1 LEEIWAKV
9 LERGLGKT
17 SFKKFPPRKRK
28 NTMMRIITGKA
39 RGTKLQTLAGE
50 ATRPTAERT
59 KEAIFSMINF
69 DIAGARVLDLFAG
82 SGQLG
87 LEALSRGATSAVL
100 NDSSREAAAII
111 RANAEKTRLI
121 DACEILSTD
130 WQPVLRRFAGRE
142 RFELSFLDPPYAGG
156 FLPKVLAKMIE
167 WDLLSD
173 GAVIVCESAN
183 EEDVFDGNEELKN
196 QFNVRRV
203 ARYGAACVT
212 ILEKGEKDE

>member
-1 LEEIWAKV
+1 
-9 LERGLGKT
+9 
-17 SFKKFPPRKRK
+17 
-28 NTMMRIITGKA
+28 MMRIITGKA

-69 DIAGARVLDLFAG
+69 DILGARVLDLFAG

-87 LEALSRGATSAVL
+87 LEALSRGAKSAVL

-111 RANAEKTRLI
+111 RANAEKTRLVN
-121 DACEILSTD
+121 ACEILSTD
-130 WQPVLRRFAGRE
+130 WQPVLRRFANKE
-142 RFELSFLDPPYAGG
+142 PFDLVFLDPPYAGG
-156 FLPKVLAKMIE
+156 FLPKVLTKMIE

-173 GAVIVCESAN
+173 GAVVVCESAG
-183 EEDVFDGNEELKN
+183 EEDVFCGDENLKN
-196 QFNVRRV
+196 QFTVRRI

-212 ILEKGEKDE
+212 VLEKGERQV

>member
-1 LEEIWAKV
+1 
-9 LERGLGKT
+9 
-17 SFKKFPPRKRK
+17 
-28 NTMMRIITGKA
+28 MMRIITGKA

-87 LEALSRGATSAVL
+87 LEALSRGAKSAVL

-111 RANAEKTRLI
+111 RANAEKTRLV
-121 DACEILSTD
+121 DDCEILSTD
-130 WQPVLRRFAGRE
+130 WQPVLRRFANKADFG
-142 RFELSFLDPPYAGG
+142 LVFLDPPYAGG

-167 WDLLSD
+167 WDLLAD
-173 GAVIVCESAN
+173 GAVIVCESAA
-183 EEDVFDGNEELKN
+183 EEDVFGGNEELKN

-212 ILEKGEKDE
+212 ILEKGGSAE

>member
-1 LEEIWAKV
+1 
-9 LERGLGKT
+9 
-17 SFKKFPPRKRK
+17 
-28 NTMMRIITGKA
+28 MMRIITGKA

-59 KEAIFSMINF
+59 KEAIFSIINF

-87 LEALSRGATSAVL
+87 LEALSRGAEYAVF

-111 RANAEKTRLI
+111 RANAEKTRMT
-121 DACEILSTD
+121 DSCEILSTD
-130 WQPVLRRFAGRE
+130 WQAVLRRFAGRE

-156 FLPKVLAKMIE
+156 FLPKVLGKMIE
-167 WDLLSD
+167 WDLLAE

-183 EEDVFDGNEELKN
+183 EEDVFGGNEELKN
-196 QFNVRRV
+196 QFTVRRV

-212 ILEKGEKDE
+212 ILEKGEREE

>member
-1 LEEIWAKV
+1 
-9 LERGLGKT
+9 
-17 SFKKFPPRKRK
+17 
-28 NTMMRIITGKA
+28 MRIITGKA

-59 KEAIFSMINF
+59 KEAVFSIINF

-87 LEALSRGATSAVL
+87 LEALSRGAEYAVF

-111 RANAEKTRLI
+111 RANAEKTHFT
-121 DACEILSTD
+121 DACEILCTD
-130 WQPVLRRFAGRE
+130 WQAALRRLAGKE

-167 WDLLSD
+167 WNLLAN
-173 GAVIVCESAN
+173 GAVIVCESAD
-183 EEDVFDGNEELKN
+183 EDDVFCGDEELKS
-196 QFNVRRV
+196 QFRVRRV

-212 ILEKGEKDE
+212 ILEKGETSL

>member
-1 LEEIWAKV
+1 
-9 LERGLGKT
+9 
-17 SFKKFPPRKRK
+17 
-28 NTMMRIITGKA
+28 MMRIITGKA

-59 KEAIFSMINF
+59 KEALFSMINF

-87 LEALSRGATSAVL
+87 LEALSRGAKSAVL

-130 WQPVLRRFAGRE
+130 WQPVLRRFANKADFG
-142 RFELSFLDPPYAGG
+142 LVFLDPPYAGG

-167 WDLLSD
+167 WNLLSN

-183 EEDVFDGNEELKN
+183 EEDVFGINEELKN
-196 QFNVRRV
+196 QFTIRRV

-212 ILEKGEKDE
+212 ILEKGGSEE

>member
-1 LEEIWAKV
+1 
-9 LERGLGKT
+9 
-17 SFKKFPPRKRK
+17 
-28 NTMMRIITGKA
+28 MMRIITGKA

-50 ATRPTAERT
+50 STRPTAERT

-87 LEALSRGATSAVL
+87 LEALSRGAKSAVL

-111 RANAEKTRLI
+111 RANAEKTRLV

-130 WQPVLRRFAGRE
+130 WQAVLRRFANKETFG
-142 RFELSFLDPPYAGG
+142 LVFLDPPYAGG
-156 FLPKVLAKMIE
+156 FLPKVLGKMIE
-167 WDLLSD
+167 WDLLAD
-173 GAVIVCESAN
+173 GAVIVCESAK
-183 EEDVFDGNEELKN
+183 EEDVFGGDEDLKN
-196 QFNVRRV
+196 QFIIRRV

-212 ILEKGEKDE
+212 ILEKGETEA

>member
-1 LEEIWAKV
+1 
-9 LERGLGKT
+9 
-17 SFKKFPPRKRK
+17 
-28 NTMMRIITGKA
+28 MMRIITGKA

-69 DIAGARVLDLFAG
+69 DILGARVLDLFAG

-87 LEALSRGATSAVL
+87 LEAISRGAKSAVL

-111 RANAEKTRLI
+111 RANAEKTRLV

-130 WQPVLRRFAGRE
+130 WQAVLRRFANKETFG
-142 RFELSFLDPPYAGG
+142 LVFLDPPYAGG
-156 FLPKVLAKMIE
+156 FLPKVLGKMIE

-183 EEDVFDGNEELKN
+183 EEDVFGGDENLKN

-212 ILEKGEKDE
+212 ILEKGEREE

>member
-1 LEEIWAKV
+1 
-9 LERGLGKT
+9 
-17 SFKKFPPRKRK
+17 
-28 NTMMRIITGKA
+28 MMRIITGKA

-69 DIAGARVLDLFAG
+69 DIAGAKVLDLFAG

-87 LEALSRGATSAVL
+87 LEALSRGAKYAVF

-121 DACEILSTD
+121 DSCEILSTD

-156 FLPKVLAKMIE
+156 FLPKVLAKMVE
-167 WDLLSD
+167 WDLLSE

-183 EEDVFDGNEELKN
+183 EEDVFGGNEELKN

-212 ILEKGEKDE
+212 ILEKGEKDA

>member
-1 LEEIWAKV
+1 
-9 LERGLGKT
+9 
-17 SFKKFPPRKRK
+17 
-28 NTMMRIITGKA
+28 MMRIITGKA

-87 LEALSRGATSAVL
+87 LEALSRGAEYAVF

-111 RANAEKTRLI
+111 RANAEKTRMI
-121 DACEILSTD
+121 DSCEILSTD

-156 FLPKVLAKMIE
+156 FLPKVLGKMIE
-167 WDLLSD
+167 WDLLSK

-183 EEDVFDGNEELKN
+183 EEDVFGGNEELKN
-196 QFNVRRV
+196 QFTVRRV

-212 ILEKGEKDE
+212 ILEKGEKEE

>member
-1 LEEIWAKV
+1 
-9 LERGLGKT
+9 
-17 SFKKFPPRKRK
+17 
-28 NTMMRIITGKA
+28 MMRIITGKA

-87 LEALSRGATSAVL
+87 LEALSRGAKSAVL

-111 RANAEKTRLI
+111 RANAEKTRLV

-130 WQPVLRRFAGRE
+130 WQPVLRRFSGRE
-142 RFELSFLDPPYAGG
+142 KFNLVFLDPPYAGG

-196 QFNVRRV
+196 QFTIRRV

-212 ILEKGEKDE
+212 ILEKGVSAE

>member
-1 LEEIWAKV
+1 
-9 LERGLGKT
+9 
-17 SFKKFPPRKRK
+17 
-28 NTMMRIITGKA
+28 MMRIITGKA

-59 KEAIFSMINF
+59 KEAIFSIINF

-87 LEALSRGATSAVL
+87 LEALSRGAEYAVF

-111 RANAEKTRLI
+111 RANAEKTRMI
-121 DACEILSTD
+121 DSCEILSTD
-130 WQPVLRRFAGRE
+130 WQAVLRRFAGRE

-156 FLPKVLAKMIE
+156 FLPKVLGKMIE
-167 WDLLSD
+167 WDLLSE

-183 EEDVFDGNEELKN
+183 EEDVFGGNEELKN
-196 QFNVRRV
+196 RFTVRRV

-212 ILEKGEKDE
+212 ILEKGEKEE

>member
-1 LEEIWAKV
+1 
-9 LERGLGKT
+9 
-17 SFKKFPPRKRK
+17 
-28 NTMMRIITGKA
+28 MRIITGKA

-59 KEAIFSMINF
+59 KEAVFSIINF

-87 LEALSRGATSAVL
+87 LEALSRGAKSAVL

-111 RANAEKTRLI
+111 RANAEKTRLA

-130 WQPVLRRFAGRE
+130 WQPVLRRFANKE
-142 RFELSFLDPPYAGG
+142 TFDLVFLDPPYAGG

-167 WDLLSD
+167 WNLLSN
-173 GAVIVCESAN
+173 GVVIVCESAD
-183 EEDVFDGNEELKN
+183 EGDVFDGDENLKN

-212 ILEKGEKDE
+212 ILEKGEREE

>member
-1 LEEIWAKV
+1 
-9 LERGLGKT
+9 
-17 SFKKFPPRKRK
+17 
-28 NTMMRIITGKA
+28 MMRIITGKA

-59 KEAIFSMINF
+59 KEAVFSMINF

-87 LEALSRGATSAVL
+87 LEALSRGAKSAVL

-111 RANAEKTRLI
+111 RANAEKTRLV
-121 DACEILSTD
+121 DSCEILSTD
-130 WQPVLRRFAGRE
+130 WQPVLRRFSGRE
-142 RFELSFLDPPYAGG
+142 KFNLVFLDPPYAGG

-196 QFNVRRV
+196 QFTIRRV

-212 ILEKGEKDE
+212 ILEKGEREE

>member
-1 LEEIWAKV
+1 LKGV
-9 LERGLGKT
+9 LGKLLSR
-17 SFKKFPPRKRK
+17 SFPQEKKEQ
-28 NTMMRIITGKA
+28 TMMRIITGKA

-59 KEAIFSMINF
+59 KEAIFSIINF
-69 DIAGARVLDLFAG
+69 DIAGAKVLDLFAG

-87 LEALSRGATSAVL
+87 LEALSRGAKSAVL

-111 RANAEKTRLI
+111 RANAEKTRLA

-130 WQPVLRRFAGRE
+130 WQAVLRRFAGRE

-156 FLPKVLAKMIE
+156 FLPKVLGKMIE

-183 EEDVFDGNEELKN
+183 EEDVFGGNEELKN
-196 QFNVRRV
+196 QFTVRRV

-212 ILEKGEKDE
+212 VLEKGEREE

>member
-1 LEEIWAKV
+1 
-9 LERGLGKT
+9 
-17 SFKKFPPRKRK
+17 
-28 NTMMRIITGKA
+28 MMRIITGKA

-59 KEAIFSMINF
+59 KEAVFSIINF

-87 LEALSRGATSAVL
+87 LEALSRGAKSAVL

-111 RANAEKTRLI
+111 RANAEKTRLV

-130 WQPVLRRFAGRE
+130 WQPVLRRFANKE
-142 RFELSFLDPPYAGG
+142 TFDLVFLDPPYAGG

-167 WDLLSD
+167 WNLLSN
-173 GAVIVCESAN
+173 GAVIVCESAD
-183 EEDVFDGNEELKN
+183 EEDVFDGDENLKN
-196 QFNVRRV
+196 QFTVRRV

-212 ILEKGEKDE
+212 ILEKGEREE